1 MAELTFRSPSLS
13 DRASVCDYRAELLS
27 HRVEGDLDPF
37 DGSAGLGSFDRFDE
51 WLKRVRLLSSE
62 RAIRHGFY
70 KTDVRLCYCGDRL
83 VGILN
88 ARLTDE
94 PFLRLYAGHIG
105 YNVRPSERGHG
116 FGRACALEALRL
128 CRASGVETPV
138 ICTDPNNLA
147 SRRTAESVGFLYVGL
162 ETTEN
167 GITVARHV
175 YSPRSPSVSLL
186 P

>member
-1 MAELTFRSPSLS
+1 MTELTFRSPSLS
-13 DRASVCDYRAELLS
+13 DRASVWDYRAELLS
-27 HRVEGDLDPF
+27 HKVKGDIDPF
-37 DGSAGLGSFDRFDE
+37 DGSAGLGSFDSFDE

-62 RAIRHGFY
+62 RATRHGFY
-70 KTDVRLCYCGDRL
+70 RTEVRLCYSGDRL

-116 FGRACALEALRL
+116 FGRACAFEALRL
-128 CRASGVETPV
+128 CRAAGVEQPV
-138 ICTDPNNLA
+138 ICTDPDNLA
-147 SRRTAESVGFLYVGL
+147 SRRTAESVDCVYVGL

-175 YSPRSPSVSLL
+175 YSPSSPSVSLL